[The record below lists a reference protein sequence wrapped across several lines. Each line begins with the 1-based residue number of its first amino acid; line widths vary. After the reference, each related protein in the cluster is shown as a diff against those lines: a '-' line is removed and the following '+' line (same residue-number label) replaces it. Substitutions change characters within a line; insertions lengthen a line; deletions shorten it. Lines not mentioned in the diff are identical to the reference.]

1 MRTYGCVSAALLAV
15 FFAGCNRIAEPVME
29 TDSKLVFHA
38 CWAESKDTRT
48 ALQGDGTGTS
58 VWWSPRERI
67 SVFFGGYATTYTQA
81 QFTSTNTS
89 PAQTVNFEGYL
100 PILIGSQE
108 AEQNAPVHWAVYP
121 YDATNSCDGTSVTLS
136 VSANQAG
143 TENTFAEQ
151 SFPSVATSRDFTLAF
166 YNVCGGVR
174 FSVTR
179 LGIESV
185 EFKSIGGE
193 PLAGR
198 VQVGFGSAGVPVVQ
212 QVLEGFDTVTLTA
225 PEGGFVPGKYYFAAL
240 LPQRLSQGLS
250 AVFHKGGSTASVSKD
265 KEIVIN
271 RSRFGK
277 LDELDKGL
285 EFVDET
291 NPSDAIV
298 FADPFIKASCL
309 DAGFDTNEDG
319 EISYE
324 EAAAVKSIEGVFTG
338 TDYVSFNELQYFTG
352 ITEIPSTCFANK
364 VKLQSI
370 RLPEGVLQIGKYAFY
385 GCSELTTIHF
395 PRNLS
400 SIGVYAFKEC
410 RNLNRVDLDDIM
422 TWMTVVFEQL
432 VDEISSNHYYF
443 ESWPY
448 GSFPFNCS
456 PYGGHLYLHG
466 QEVLN
471 LIIPQGVTAITDWR
485 FDQCMYI
492 EQITLP
498 KGFKELAF
506 SAFTNCNVRYVDA
519 PSVDDWLA
527 IAFPDINGTFFGTH
541 DGYLSFAGEAA
552 IVVTIPDVERIGDY
566 AFHRCKGI
574 ERFIMTSLVPPAIG
588 TLSFGTE
595 TPIYVPAAS
604 YDAYCEAWPD
614 LANRIFASE

>member
-1 MRTYGCVSAALLAV
+1 MEKKLIRWGGIAIAATLMSCSSEKLTEDP
-15 FFAGCNRIAEPVME
+15 GREPV
-29 TDSKLVFHA
+29 VFTA
-38 CWAESKDTRT
+38 CWADAQDTRT
-48 ALQGDGTGTS
+48 MLQGDGTGTS

-67 SVFFGGYATTYTQA
+67 SVFFAGYATNPAQA

-121 YDATNSCDGTSVTLS
+121 YDATNSCDGSSVTLS

-151 SFPSVATSRDFTLAF
+151 SFPSIATSRDFTLAF

-174 FSVTR
+174 FSVTG

-198 VQVGFGSAGVPVVQ
+198 VQVGFGPDGVPVVQ

-240 LPQRLSQGLS
+240 LPQRLSKGLS
-250 AVFHKGGSTASVSKD
+250 AVFHKGGSTASVSLN

-291 NPSDAIV
+291 NPSEAIV
-298 FADPFIKASCL
+298 FADPLIKASCVE
-309 DAGFDTNEDG
+309 AGFDTNEDG

-352 ITEIPSTCFANK
+352 ITEIPSSCFANK

-370 RLPEGVLQIGKYAFY
+370 RLPEGVLQIGKSAFY

-395 PRNLS
+395 PRSLS
-400 SIGVYAFKEC
+400 SIGIYAFKDC
-410 RNLNRVDLDDIM
+410 RNLNHVDL
-422 TWMTVVFEQL
+422 E
-432 VDEISSNHYYF
+432 EISTWLDVVYERQTDYHYL
-443 ESWPY
+443 EPWPC
-448 GSFPFNCS
+448 GSYPFNCS
-456 PYGGHLYLHG
+456 PYGGHLYLQG

-471 LIIPQGVTAITDWR
+471 LVLPEGVTGVTDSR
-485 FDQCMYI
+485 FDYCYYI

-498 KGFKELAF
+498 KGFKQVGYSSF
-506 SAFTNCNVRYVDA
+506 VNCSVRYVEA
-519 PSVDDWLA
+519 SSVEDWLA
-527 IAFPDINGTFFGTH
+527 IEFQNENGTFFGDH
-541 DGYLSFAGEAA
+541 EGYLSFAGEAA
-552 IVVTIPDVERIGDY
+552 VVVTIPDVETIGNY
-566 AFHRCKGI
+566 AFYKCKGI

-588 TLSFGTE
+588 TLSFGIE
-595 TPIYVPAAS
+595 TPIYVPSAS
-604 YDAYCEAWPD
+604 YDAYCEAWPG